1 MIDIQIYTYRVY
13 AIRPVN
19 PVYVSVQMNTS
30 LVRSQQIPQEE
41 VEMKSA
47 KTEVR
52 KNRMVSGQPL
62 SGCRNKV
69 SLVGDG
75 EGDGDVND
83 EPELMVFDE
92 AIQELPQSCCIS

>member
-1 MIDIQIYTYRVY
+1 
-13 AIRPVN
+13 
-19 PVYVSVQMNTS
+19 MNTS
-30 LVRSQQIPQEE
+30 LVGSQQIPQEE

-52 KNRMVSGQPL
+52 KNRMVGGQPL

-75 EGDGDVND
+75 GGDGDVND

-92 AIQELPQSCCIS
+92 GSIQEFPHSCCISIIST